1 MTITTPGLKV
11 KVKVERSVVR
21 VEVSKDGNAV
31 GPTSILGRGQFVFCF
46 GYESCDR
53 CTLDDDYT
61 MTKLSSIVKPEVAV

>member
-11 KVKVERSVVR
+11 EVKVERSVVR

-46 GYESCDR
+46 SYESCDR
-53 CTLDDDYT
+53 CTLDGDYT